1 MADEFDTKHKLGLT
15 RSEHLEN
22 VNYLAN
28 LEAIRVNQ
36 FQIIQDFKEKVGSLN
51 TTSERL
57 DFKQFESG
65 FVYIITQIT
74 AIETGTGTPQIIIGA
89 KVGGTD
95 HIFESAT
102 IGNAEDSVEFV
113 GQIFLKETDRI
124 FVDFQSAVSADTIRV
139 YLNGYKIRR

>member
-1 MADEFDTKHKLGLT
+1 MADKISRE
-15 RSEHLEN
+15 EHMRN
-22 VNYLAN
+22 VAFLAD
-28 LEAIRVNQ
+28 LQTIRVND
-36 FQIIQDFKEKVGSLN
+36 FQIIQDFREKSGSLN

-57 DFKQFESG
+57 DFDQLDSG

-89 KVGGTD
+89 KIGGTD

-113 GQIFLKETDRI
+113 GQIFLKETDKV
-124 FVDFQSAVSADTIRV
+124 FVDFQNAVGADTIRV